1 MRDLKRN
8 QQTIFYRMYEK
19 NTEII
24 DEYGNSTGQFKPE
37 YGELK
42 AISVSVS
49 ASRGS
54 TDSQQFGSMLDYDKV
69 LITANMNCEIN
80 ENTIL
85 WIDEPDTEKP
95 NDYIVK
101 KLAKSLNQ
109 IQIAVKR
116 VTVSEA
122 Y

>member
-1 MRDLKRN
+1 
-8 QQTIFYRMYEK
+8 MYES

-37 YGELK
+37 YGEVRS
-42 AISVSVS
+42 IFVSVS
-49 ASRGS
+49 ANRGS
-54 TDSQQFGSMLDYDKV
+54 TDFQQFGSLLDYDKV
-69 LITANMNCEIN
+69 LLTANMNCEID

-101 KLAKSLNQ
+101 KLARSINQ

-122 Y
+122 H